1 VSTPTTSLAP
11 ARIVTAQ
18 VLAVAVSCG
27 AWVVVALLG
36 GWNATAGLIETVVV
50 GAISLAMV
58 AVIRPSNPRP
68 VATFA
73 TVWMVASLTRF
84 AAALGAT
91 FLLHSAA
98 QLDARPLLFSFLLV
112 AVLLLLVETR
122 AVARTLSANTLPSN
136 TNDSA

>member
-1 VSTPTTSLAP
+1 MSSPTASLAT

-18 VLAVAVSCG
+18 VLVAAVSCG
-27 AWVVVALLG
+27 IWAVIALLG
-36 GWNATAGLIETVVV
+36 GWNATAGVVETVVV

-58 AVIRPSNPRP
+58 AVIRPANPRP

-84 AAALGAT
+84 AAALGVT

-122 AVARTLSANTLPSN
+122 VVARTLSANTPRSDPN
-136 TNDSA
+136 EPA

>member
-1 VSTPTTSLAP
+1 
-11 ARIVTAQ
+11 VTAQ

-27 AWVVVALLG
+27 VWVVVALLG

>member
-1 VSTPTTSLAP
+1 MSTPTTSLAP

-27 AWVVVALLG
+27 VWVVVALLG